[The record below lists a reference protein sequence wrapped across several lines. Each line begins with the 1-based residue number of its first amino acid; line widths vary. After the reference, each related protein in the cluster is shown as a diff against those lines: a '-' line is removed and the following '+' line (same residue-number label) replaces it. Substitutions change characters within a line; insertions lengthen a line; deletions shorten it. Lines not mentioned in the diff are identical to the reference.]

1 MIGPTGPLVSRRTPR
16 CGDASNARQYA
27 EQAAKALEEQLVS
40 APDDSGRRMEL
51 GLALA
56 HLGRKEDAIREG
68 ERAVAL
74 DPVAKDQLYGPYVQ
88 HQLAWVYILV
98 GEPEKALDRLEPLL
112 KIPYYLTPRWLAID
126 PTFDPLHKNP
136 RFQRLVAGK

>member
-1 MIGPTGPLVSRRTPR
+1 LR
-16 CGDASNARQYA
+16 GDAANARQFA

-40 APDDSGRRMEL
+40 APDDSSRRMEL
-51 GLALA
+51 GIALA
-56 HLGRKEDAIREG
+56 QLGRKEDAIREG

-98 GEPEKALDRLEPLL
+98 GEPLL
-112 KIPYYLTPRWLAID
+112 KMPYYLTPRWLAID
-126 PTFDPLHKNP
+126 PTFDPLRKNP
-136 RFQRLVAGK
+136 RFKELVAGRK